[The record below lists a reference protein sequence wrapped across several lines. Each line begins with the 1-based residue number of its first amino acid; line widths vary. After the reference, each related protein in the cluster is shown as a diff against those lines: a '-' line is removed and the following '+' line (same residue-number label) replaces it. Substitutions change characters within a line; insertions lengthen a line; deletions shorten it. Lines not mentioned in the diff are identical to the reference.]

1 MSQAISG
8 SRTARVLDRERQC
21 WELRVRGATFDQIAH
36 ALGFRSKA
44 SAFKSYMR
52 AFGRLKE
59 QIQNGAE
66 QQRALMLERLDAL
79 VGTHMPLAAQGSRD
93 AAEIVLKADKRRADL
108 LGFDAPAKKDMA
120 RAGQPIRFIM
130 VEEEVTVGDEVPFE
144 ATHQTVNGGG
154 TKN

>member
-8 SRTARVLDRERQC
+8 SRAALVLDRERQC

-52 AFGRLKE
+52 AFRRLKQ
-59 QIQNGAE
+59 QILVDAE
-66 QQRALMLERLDAL
+66 QQRHVILERLDAL
-79 VGTHMPLAAQGSRD
+79 VHTYMPLAIQGSSD

-108 LGFDAPAKKDMA
+108 LGLDVPAKNNMTTA
-120 RAGQPIRFIM
+120 ERSTRFI
-130 VEEEVTVGDEVPFE
+130 VVHEKAVCERGGD
-144 ATHQTVNGGG
+144 
-154 TKN
+154 